1 MRKIYIKEEVCIGCG
16 LCEVYCQLQHASV
29 HDLIKAFKK
38 RGPRPLARGR
48 VEAKGNLSFSVRC
61 RNCDEPQCAYACLT
75 GAITRNP
82 ETKMITVDEDKCI
95 GCCTCMLVCPLGA
108 IKQDKE
114 HKKMIKCDF
123 CQGEDTPAC
132 VANCPN
138 EALFCVEYEGPE
150 SEVKTKV
157 PSPV

>member
-38 RGPRPLARGR
+38 RGPRPLARAR

-123 CQGEDTPAC
+123 CQGEETPVC

-138 EALFCVEYEGPE
+138 EALFCVEYDDIDKDI
-150 SEVKTKV
+150 KTKL